1 MTRSSAPSSD
11 ADTPPASRLAAVLAG
26 DADALD
32 AWYRAEHP
40 LVYRLCFGFLADAT
54 EAEDAAQ
61 DAMLHLHDS
70 LPRYQFQR
78 AYGPWRNTVVLNL
91 CRDRLRRQRTR
102 TLAENADAEA
112 LLPSRLPRPDEMA
125 EARELAA
132 LLQAALGA
140 LSPRERE
147 AFVLRDLQGCST
159 RETAESLGVAEASV
173 RSLITLARRR
183 LRALLG
189 PRLPELAGAPEG
201 GAA

>member
-1 MTRSSAPSSD
+1 MTRTSAPT
-11 ADTPPASRLAAVLAG
+11 ADGHDPELARLAAVIAG

-40 LVYRLCFGFLADAT
+40 QVYRLCFGFLADAT

-70 LPRYQFQR
+70 LPRFQPQR
-78 AYGPWRNTVVLNL
+78 AYKPWRNTVVLNL
-91 CRDRLRRQRTR
+91 CRDRLRRNRVR
-102 TLAENADAEA
+102 VLAESAEPGA
-112 LLPSRLPRPDEMA
+112 LLPSRLPRPDEQA

-132 LLQAALGA
+132 LLQTALRA

-159 RETAESLGVAEASV
+159 AETAESLGVAEASV

-183 LRALLG
+183 LRQLLG
-189 PRLPELAGAPEG
+189 PRLPALAGAPRG
-201 GAA
+201 GLT